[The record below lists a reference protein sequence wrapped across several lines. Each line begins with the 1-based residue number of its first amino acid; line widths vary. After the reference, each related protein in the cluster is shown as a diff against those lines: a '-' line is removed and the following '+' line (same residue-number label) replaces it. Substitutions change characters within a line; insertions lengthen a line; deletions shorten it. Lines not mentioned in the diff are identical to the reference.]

1 MSDEIHY
8 KILNVLQDNP
18 QISQRDLAKELGIS
32 LGKANYCL
40 RALIERGWVKARNFQ
55 KSDNKKAYAYLLT
68 PKGIEE
74 KARVTVRFLKYKIN
88 EYEILKHEISMM
100 QQEIDSQ
107 KIDSQTGSGE
117 PEPARDAGEDGQP

>member
-18 QISQRDLAKELGIS
+18 QISQRGLAKELGVS

-40 RALIERGWVKARNFQ
+40 RALIGRGWVKARNFQ

-88 EYEILKHEISMM
+88 EYETLKREISQMR
-100 QQEIDSQ
+100 QEVDAQ
-107 KIDSQTGSGE
+107 PQGGE
-117 PEPARDAGEDGQP
+117 PERSEDTGGDDQP

>member
-1 MSDEIHY
+1 MSDETHY
-8 KILNVLQDNP
+8 KILNSLQRNP
-18 QISQRDLAKELGIS
+18 QISQRDLAIELGVS

-88 EYEILKHEISMM
+88 EYETLKREISLM
-100 QQEIDSQ
+100 QQEVESQ
-107 KIDSQTGSGE
+107 APGGE
-117 PEPARDAGEDGQP
+117 PEPDKNPGDRQQ

>member
-40 RALIERGWVKARNFQ
+40 RALIGRGWVKARNFQ

-100 QQEIDSQ
+100 QLEIDSQ
-107 KIDSQTGSGE
+107 AGSDE
-117 PEPARDAGEDGQP
+117 PESARDAGEDGQP

>member
-8 KILNVLQDNP
+8 KILNSLQVNP
-18 QISQRDLAKELGIS
+18 QISQRDLAKELGVS

-55 KSDNKKAYAYLLT
+55 QSNNKKAYAYLLT

-74 KARVTVRFLKYKIN
+74 KARVTVRFLKYKLN
-88 EYEILKHEISMM
+88 EYETLKREIDLMR
-100 QQEIDSQ
+100 QEIASLEANGETV
-107 KIDSQTGSGE
+107 TGDE
-117 PEPARDAGEDGQP
+117 AGQEHRS

>member
-8 KILNVLQDNP
+8 KILNLLQGNP
-18 QISQRDLAKELGIS
+18 QISQRGLAKELGVS

-68 PKGIEE
+68 PNGIEE
-74 KARVTVRFLKYKIN
+74 KARVTVRFLRYKMN
-88 EYEILKHEISMM
+88 EYEILKREISVM
-100 QQEIDSQ
+100 QREIDSQ
-107 KIDSQTGSGE
+107 ASSGE
-117 PEPARDAGEDGQP
+117 PEPSMDAEEGGQQ

>member
-8 KILNVLQDNP
+8 KILNSLQDNP
-18 QISQRDLAKELGIS
+18 RISQRDLARELGVS

-40 RALIERGWVKARNFQ
+40 RALIGRGWVKARNFQ

-74 KARVTVRFLKYKIN
+74 KTRVTLRFLKYKIN
-88 EYEILKHEISMM
+88 EYENLKREISIL

-107 KIDSQTGSGE
+107 AGIGKSA
-117 PEPARDAGEDGQP
+117 PAMDAKKDGQQ